1 MPTPIDREQAIEAR
15 LVTDFS
21 IWRDEMIT
29 IATSRT
35 SDDVDGSTFVQ
46 PVTRQFPPA
55 LNGGQQRHTR
65 PSRCILE

>member
-1 MPTPIDREQAIEAR
+1 
-15 LVTDFS
+15 
-21 IWRDEMIT
+21 MIT